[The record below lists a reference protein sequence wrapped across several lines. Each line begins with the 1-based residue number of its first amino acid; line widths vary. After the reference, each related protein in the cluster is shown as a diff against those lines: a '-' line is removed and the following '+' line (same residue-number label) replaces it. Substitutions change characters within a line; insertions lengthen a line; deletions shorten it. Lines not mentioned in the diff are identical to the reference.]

1 MRFIADLHV
10 HSKFSRATSKSLD
23 LESLYSAARLKGI
36 TVVGTG
42 DFTHPG
48 WFAELKEK
56 LTPAE
61 DGLFRLRDEVEKSCE
76 ERLAVSPPGE
86 VRFMLT
92 CEISNI
98 YKKNGRVRKNHNL
111 VLMPDLET
119 CERFNSCLSRIG
131 NISSDG
137 RPILGLDARDLL
149 EIVLEISETAY
160 LIPAHIWTPWFS
172 LLGSKSGFDSVEEC
186 FEDLSGH
193 IFAVETGLSS
203 DPAMNWMVSDLERF
217 TLVSNSDAHSAAK
230 LGREANWFDTRLDY
244 FAIRQALSSQKSDG
258 FLGTFEFFA
267 EEGKYHY
274 DGHRKCGI
282 CWSPEQTAAAR
293 GKCPVCGRPL
303 TRGVLNRVMAL
314 ADRRPDH
321 RPVRA
326 RPYYSLVPLSDILSE
341 IFRVG
346 PATKKVGQWYQRALS
361 KIGSEFEILHLK
373 PTEDIDRAGIPL
385 LAEAI
390 KRMRDGR
397 IDIAPGFDGEFGRI
411 RIFADNERDRL
422 MGQHSLFAG
431 SGWVEK
437 PSPAKRKKPR
447 PRDSYRP
454 AAKKRKAVREAPAH
468 AGAPTEDPLE
478 GLNSAQREAARISR
492 GFLLIVAGP
501 GTGKTRTLTR
511 KIAFLMKAKAVPPD
525 GMLALTFT
533 NRAAEEMRERLR
545 LLVGKDLRMPLV
557 ATFHGF
563 CMQLL
568 EDRGRQLIDEHE
580 QGLWVKEA
588 VVTLRRR
595 RKTLPFRASEL
606 QRRIAEAKQR
616 ILTPADLSG
625 KAGTGSALRDV
636 AEAYRIYQ
644 EMLESQG
651 RMDFEDLIMS
661 VVQRL
666 ESDAAFRSHCR
677 ERFRYIFIDEYQDIN
692 HGQYRLVKNLSMDV
706 RHLCAI
712 GDPDQ
717 SIYGFRGS
725 KVAYFT
731 RFTSDFTGAAMV
743 RLTRNY
749 RSAQTILDA
758 AVQVIGA
765 GERPERACDTSPVH
779 ARPTADEAPELHS
792 GIKGHAWIDI
802 LEAPTERAEAVA
814 VGKVVEEMVGG
825 MSLHAIDSGKIRR
838 LHSVRQYS
846 FSDFA
851 VLYRTGAQ
859 GKVLSEVFT
868 AAGIP
873 HQVASRESVL
883 LRPAVA
889 GALSLLKVL
898 ERRAGLFDLERVAAL
913 HPTAR
918 RVSRRSWRAFRKWC
932 CAQRLSLEECM
943 HRVRR
948 FPIAGID
955 TLQQRR
961 MDELIRDLQRLG
973 ERLAGLSLR
982 DSFAAL
988 LEQEAFGLLG
998 QAIDADRQS
1007 REIIERLL
1015 QQAELKQ
1022 QAFLADMALES
1033 DTDLWMPG
1041 VERVALMTM
1050 HAAKGLEFPV
1060 VFITGCEEGFIPYA
1074 RDGAA
1079 VDVEEER
1086 RLFYVAMT
1094 RARERLFLVRAG
1106 RRVIHGKRQDRRPSP
1121 FLADIDSGLLRS
1133 RTSADRRNAR
1143 PREVQLKLF

>member
-10 HSKFSRATSKSLD
+10 HSRFSRATSKSLD
-23 LESLYSAARLKGI
+23 LESLYRSARLKGI

-56 LTPAE
+56 LEPAE
-61 DGLFRLRDEVEKSCE
+61 PGLFRLRDEIEQNGEKQ
-76 ERLAVSPPGE
+76 LPVSLPGK

-119 CERFNSCLSRIG
+119 CERFNSRLSRIG

-149 EIVLEISETAY
+149 EIVLETSEAAC

-172 LLGSKSGFDSVEEC
+172 LLGSKLGFDSVEEC
-186 FEDLSGH
+186 FEDLSEH
-193 IFAVETGLSS
+193 IFAIETGLSS
-203 DPAMNWMVSDLERF
+203 DPAMNWMVSGLERF

-244 FAIRQALSSQKSDG
+244 FAIRRALAFRDSGG

-274 DGHRKCGI
+274 DGHRKCGV
-282 CWSPEQTAAAR
+282 CWNPEETAAAG
-293 GKCPVCGRPL
+293 GKCPVCGKPL

-314 ADRRPDH
+314 ADRKPDQRPSG
-321 RPVRA
+321 A
-326 RPYYSLVPLSDILSE
+326 KPYYSLIPLCDILSE

-346 PATKKVGQWYQRALS
+346 PATQKVRRWYQQALS
-361 KIGSEFEILHLK
+361 KLGSEFEILHLK
-373 PTEDIDRAGIPL
+373 AVEDIDRAGIPL
-385 LAEAI
+385 LGEAV
-390 KRMRDGR
+390 KRMRAGR
-397 IDIAPGFDGEFGRI
+397 IEIAPGFDGEFGRI
-411 RIFADNERDRL
+411 RIFADHERDRL

-437 PSPAKRKKPR
+437 SPPAKRKKSR
-447 PRDSYRP
+447 PSAAFRP
-454 AAKKRKAVREAPAH
+454 AVKKRQPEREAPTN
-468 AGAPTEDPLE
+468 AGAATEDPLE
-478 GLNSAQREAARISR
+478 GLNSAQREAARVDR

-511 KIAFLMKAKAVPPD
+511 KIAFLMKAREVDPNA
-525 GMLALTFT
+525 MLALTFT
-533 NRAAEEMRERLR
+533 NRAAEEMRRR
-545 LLVGKDLRMPLV
+545 IRQLVGKDLYMPLV

-568 EDRGRQLIDEHE
+568 EDKDRHLIDAHE
-580 QGLWVKEA
+580 QQLWVKEA
-588 VVTLRRR
+588 AVTLRRR
-595 RKTLPFRASEL
+595 KKELPFRTAEL
-606 QRRIAEAKQR
+606 QQRIASAKQR
-616 ILTPADLSG
+616 ILTPDDLSG
-625 KAGTGSALRDV
+625 GKDVDPSLREV
-636 AEAYRIYQ
+636 AEAYRLYQ
-644 EMLESQG
+644 ELLDSQG
-651 RMDFEDLIMS
+651 LMDFEDLIMRI
-661 VVQRL
+661 VRRL
-666 ESDAAFRSHCR
+666 EGDDAFRSHCR

-692 HGQYRLVKNLSMDV
+692 HGQYRLVKNLSPNAH
-706 RHLCAI
+706 HLCAI

-725 KVAYFT
+725 RVAYFA
-731 RFTSDFTGAAMV
+731 RFVSDFPGAAVV

-758 AVQVIGA
+758 AVQLIGA
-765 GERPERACDTSPVH
+765 GRRPDRKGGASP
-779 ARPTADEAPELHS
+779 ADEHPIAGRLPELHS
-792 GIKGHAWIDI
+792 GIVGRAWIDV
-802 LEAPTERAEAVA
+802 LETPTERAEAVA
-814 VGKVVEEMVGG
+814 VGKVIEEMVGG

-838 LHSVRQYS
+838 MHRVRQYG

-851 VLYRTGAQ
+851 VLYRTGEQA
-859 GKVLSEVFT
+859 KVLSEVFT
-868 AAGIP
+868 SAGIP

-883 LRPAVA
+883 LRPTVA

-898 ERRAGLFDLERVAAL
+898 ERRAALFDLERVAGL
-913 HPTAR
+913 HPAARAISRNTWLRFRSWCCARKLSLEQCMYRAR
-918 RVSRRSWRAFRKWC
+918 RVC
-932 CAQRLSLEECM
+932 LEGVETPQQRLL
-943 HRVRR
+943 
-948 FPIAGID
+948 
-955 TLQQRR
+955 
-961 MDELIRDLQRLG
+961 DELIRDLQDLG
-973 ERLAGLSLR
+973 ERLSGLSLR
-982 DSFAAL
+982 EKLASLPAQKTFA
-988 LEQEAFGLLG
+988 LLG
-998 QAIDADRQS
+998 QAMSEDEPG
-1007 REIIERLL
+1007 REILERLL
-1015 QQAELKQ
+1015 QQAELKGRT
-1022 QAFLADMALES
+1022 FLADMALES

-1060 VFITGCEEGFIPYA
+1060 VFITGCEAGLIPYA
-1074 RDGAA
+1074 REGAA
-1079 VDVEEER
+1079 GDREEER

-1094 RARERLFLVRAG
+1094 RAMERLFLVRAN
-1106 RRVIHGKRQDRRPSP
+1106 RRIIHGKRRVRKPSP
-1121 FLADIDSGLLRS
+1121 FLDDIDSALFRQQAP
-1133 RTSADRRNAR
+1133 ADRRKSR